1 MKGKMINDTTSIKY
15 DLKGDL
21 LEERS
26 SELAN
31 KIKEQIVL
39 QVEKSAMAKEYKKK
53 IDAIQADIERLSED
67 IHNGF
72 EIVEVA
78 CKKYKDY
85 QAQKW
90 IFVNDEGE
98 IIKMLPMSENDLQ
111 SSIEDYE

>member
-85 QAQKW
+85 QAKQW
-90 IFVNDEGE
+90 IFINDEGE
-98 IIKMLPMSENDLQ
+98 IIKTLPMSENDLQ